1 MARPKKKVVT
11 PEVVVKSP
19 IIKPEDINEESLR
32 YLSRD
37 SFALWAL
44 NKGITVDNHVF
55 SFDDFKFL
63 LPLYMDNSIEL
74 VLVKAAQLGATVYQI
89 LWLIWFLEQHQGTKA
104 GLYFPNKDLADNT
117 SKDRITPMLESS
129 PEIYKMTDPADK
141 LSVRRIG
148 KSTLYVMYL
157 EGKSSKDSVPLD
169 ALSFDEVRLSS
180 QMSIDQTMERI
191 AASKFKYRRYMST
204 CFSGDQEIIVRPKIV
219 PYTKVQPAPECR
231 SFYELRTCW
240 SSYDALSFDKNERRY
255 VFKPITA
262 FHSNGEKQVVSVSF
276 DDGRSVVCT
285 PDHQFAWS
293 SPLPNS
299 KTKHVKFLPIS
310 RALQPHE
317 DSRRSNNSLLSL
329 VNLSNISKKEIQ
341 APYDIQFFY
350 IMGSYVAEGSFVT
363 DTVIRIAQLKE
374 RPIWDQTI
382 DWAIRNNLN
391 YTTGD
396 TYVNVSLCSRP
407 DLLQLF
413 RETGGSCDR
422 KCIPESILKGS
433 TNQLRSFIEGFVEGD
448 GTMRAE
454 DRWEI
459 TTTSKKLSEQL
470 NFVALRIGYPTFVRT
485 RPLESGKTKYEVSG
499 SLNGYRLFG
508 RKNNQRYNQY
518 FRLGKVV
525 SITDV
530 AAPTSVFDLTV
541 EDNHNYILS
550 NGFVAHNCGLPNDT
564 IHKRFL
570 RGTQH
575 IWHST
580 CGCPDGV
587 DLARTFPHC
596 VVDDPKRGVYLRC
609 PKCKYTINDA
619 QNGRYVPHNPSA
631 DVRSYSVS
639 QLASKRI
646 SIKEIW
652 EFYKTT
658 TNIAEFYNGKLGLPW
673 VDEDN
678 RGVSMDQLEA
688 CIDDT
693 QQWGTSIRGSSGCA
707 MGVDQGAGY
716 VVAVIGDLMDNGKKR
731 IRHVEIVENNNPRY
745 MENGEKV
752 TPFNRLR
759 ELMKEYDVRI
769 CVVDAMPNSNDALQ
783 FAQDFRSRVF
793 LAWYQRDAKHVVQ
806 WGDKRS
812 TGEGIRKAGSFLK
825 FKYTVTLS
833 RYLSMGAMLGAWE
846 NGNYV
851 IPEPDKLVQVCRSEE
866 TNQLVPLS
874 PARRMFDHHCR
885 LIKQFT
891 VTNEDTGEGKH
902 EWIYTGGD
910 PHLSHASNYLN
921 VGLERLGKRVIFTF
935 A

>member
-1 MARPKKKVVT
+1 MGSVKKPKG
-11 PEVVVKSP
+11 PEIIVKTTV
-19 IIKPEDINEESLR
+19 IKPEDINEDSLR

-44 NKGITVDNHVF
+44 NKGITVDHHKF

-63 LPLYMDNSIEL
+63 RPLYMDNSLEL

-89 LWLIWFLEQHQGTKA
+89 LWLIWFLEQNQGTKA

-129 PEIYKMTDPADK
+129 PEIYEMTDPSDK
-141 LSVRRIG
+141 LALRKIG
-148 KSTLYVMYL
+148 KSSLYVMYL
-157 EGKSSKDSVPLD
+157 EGKSSRDSVPLD

-204 CFSGDQEIIVRPKIV
+204 C
-219 PYTKVQPAPECR
+219 
-231 SFYELRTCW
+231 
-240 SSYDALSFDKNERRY
+240 
-255 VFKPITA
+255 
-262 FHSNGEKQVVSVSF
+262 
-276 DDGRSVVCT
+276 
-285 PDHQFAWS
+285 
-293 SPLPNS
+293 
-299 KTKHVKFLPIS
+299 
-310 RALQPHE
+310 
-317 DSRRSNNSLLSL
+317 
-329 VNLSNISKKEIQ
+329 
-341 APYDIQFFY
+341 
-350 IMGSYVAEGSFVT
+350 
-363 DTVIRIAQLKE
+363 
-374 RPIWDQTI
+374 
-382 DWAIRNNLN
+382 
-391 YTTGD
+391 
-396 TYVNVSLCSRP
+396 
-407 DLLQLF
+407 
-413 RETGGSCDR
+413 
-422 KCIPESILKGS
+422 
-433 TNQLRSFIEGFVEGD
+433 
-448 GTMRAE
+448 
-454 DRWEI
+454 
-459 TTTSKKLSEQL
+459 
-470 NFVALRIGYPTFVRT
+470 GY
-485 RPLESGKTKYEVSG
+485 
-499 SLNGYRLFG
+499 
-508 RKNNQRYNQY
+508 
-518 FRLGKVV
+518 
-525 SITDV
+525 
-530 AAPTSVFDLTV
+530 
-541 EDNHNYILS
+541 
-550 NGFVAHNCGLPNDT
+550 PNDT

-575 IWHST
+575 IWMSKCACFSYDEKIWVRHNVTKHVTCLSFKELQHCWDQYEALSKGSHKKAVFKPITAFHHNGERPTKKVTLRNGLSVTCTEDHTFFYQAKTTKKNGNST
-580 CGCPDGV
+580 RGRIKEIALSEIPLNNRYKNKLVCVDKIPASGYNQPYDNDTLFTLGAYIAEGSSPAPNQIDIAQKKDTEIRHLVPQWALRNNVPCYITDTVLRLSFSNRPDLWDLFTACGRSCDKKEIPETIMHARPEQLVHLLRGYLTGDGHYIPEHRKVDFRGFKISTVWSCVTTSEKLAAQLQKVCLKLGTPVHTSYREPSGKRPIWTLEYNPKSAFASNLVGGDFSSVSICAIEDNGVIPVCDITVADNHTYVLASGVIAHNCTDGV

-609 PKCKYTINDA
+609 PKCKYTINDT
-619 QNGRYVPHNPSA
+619 QNGRYVPHNPGA
-631 DVRSYSVS
+631 DVHSYSVS

-678 RGVSMDQLEA
+678 RGVSMDQLKA
-688 CIDDT
+688 CVDDT
-693 QQWGTSIRGSSGCA
+693 QFWGREVSNSTGCA

-731 IRHVEIVENNNPRY
+731 IRHVEIIENNNPRY
-745 MENGEKV
+745 FVNGEKV
-752 TPFNRLR
+752 TPFLRLR
-759 ELMKEYDVRI
+759 ELMKEFDVRL

-806 WGDKRS
+806 WGDKRT

-846 NGNYV
+846 HGNYV
-851 IPEPDKLVQVCRSEE
+851 IPEPSKLVQICRSEE
-866 TNQLVPLS
+866 TTQLIPLS
-874 PARRMFDHHCR
+874 PAERLFDHHCR

-921 VGLERLGKRVIFTF
+921 VGLERLGKRVLFTF